1 MLQVM
6 AKKTANTTRSEKK
19 TLSQKK
25 TTAKKTTA
33 KKPTAKKTPA
43 KKATAKK
50 TPAKKAT
57 AKKAATTKPT
67 AKKATAKKA
76 ATTTPTAKKATTT
89 KAAGQPKAV
98 AGAPHRED
106 NVKVVKDFIAALE
119 RLDFDG
125 ALALCA
131 PNVIWVNEPI
141 KSAGS
146 REQLGNVLRSMFGDV
161 SLFRVENLQ
170 IGQDPD
176 GTVYTDRIDII
187 RGGGLS
193 MRLRV
198 QGVFVVR
205 NGQIVSWVDRFSWP
219 DGMRQTMRCV
229 PSILRFQLG
238 KLRAKLS

>member
-19 TLSQKK
+19 TVSQKK
-25 TTAKKTTA
+25 TTAKKTKAKKPAAKKTTA
-33 KKPTAKKTPA
+33 KKAATTKPTTKKTTAKKT
-43 KKATAKK
+43 
-50 TPAKKAT
+50 T

-67 AKKATAKKA
+67 AKKTTAKKA
-76 ATTTPTAKKATTT
+76 ATT

-119 RLDFDG
+119 RLDFDR

-193 MRLRV
+193 MRIRV